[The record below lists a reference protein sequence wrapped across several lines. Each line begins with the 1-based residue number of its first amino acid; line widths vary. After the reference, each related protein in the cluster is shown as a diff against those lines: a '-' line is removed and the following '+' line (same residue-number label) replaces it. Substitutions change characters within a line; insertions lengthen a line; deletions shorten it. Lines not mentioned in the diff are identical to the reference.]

1 MAFNLYFAGQQ
12 AKEVDEYLQQKGA
25 LRLFS
30 QANEK
35 KGIQEWQTDGYAKKL
50 FVDSGAFS
58 VAHAGKKVD
67 IDEYIT
73 YINSNPEIPIFVEL
87 DVIPYPVL
95 NTRTAKE
102 CCEATWQNYLYMKER
117 VTSPCQLL
125 PLYHFGEPKD
135 ALRRILNTEVNGK
148 LPEYIGIGGR
158 HGVATE
164 LQEKYFNEIFA
175 IVQRSDNPKVKIH
188 AFGMTILRVLEQY
201 PFYSAD
207 STTWLQ
213 LGINGNILT
222 KSYGII
228 TVSERSQ
235 FNKDNANAFPAKAK
249 QKIIDEVE
257 SMGYTLEEVSTNYK
271 KRLMYNIDVL
281 LEWAHNYQY
290 KGPKEFKLATKLF

>member
-12 AKEVDEYLQQKGA
+12 AKEVDAYLQQRGA

-30 QANEK
+30 QVNER
-35 KGIQEWQTDGYAKKL
+35 KGIQEWQADGYAKKL
-50 FVDSGAFS
+50 FIDSGAFS
-58 VAHAGKKVD
+58 VAHAGKTVD
-67 IDEYIT
+67 IDVYID

-87 DVIPYPVL
+87 DVIPFPVL
-95 NTRTAKE
+95 NTTTAKE
-102 CCEATWQNYLYMKER
+102 CSEATWKNYLYMKER
-117 VTSPCQLL
+117 VTSPCHLL

-164 LQEKYFNEIFA
+164 LQERYFNEIFA
-175 IVQRSDNPKVKIH
+175 IVQRSDNPNVKIH
-188 AFGMTILRVLEQY
+188 AFGMTVLRVLEQY

-213 LGINGNILT
+213 VGINGNILT
-222 KSYGII
+222 KNFGIV
-228 TVSERSQ
+228 TVSEKSKY
-235 FNKDNANAFPAKAK
+235 NKDNINAFPEHAKANL
-249 QKIIDEVE
+249 IEEIE

-281 LEWAHNYQY
+281 LDWAENYQY
-290 KGPKEFKLATKLF
+290 KGPKKFTSNKLF